1 MKAIISTILVIY
13 ATSLT
18 FGFDQERVVFLYT
31 NDLHG
36 WVLPF
41 DYQFSNAEFN
51 AKESVD
57 AGHSGNNLGG
67 LARRA
72 SKIYEI
78 RRSSSDPVV
87 LTDSGDLFYRG
98 PWQQYFQGTI
108 EIDAYNLMN
117 YDVVCVGN
125 NDLRGT
131 GVTSSKELLVEL
143 VKKSKF
149 SWVCANLAEKDSR
162 QQVAGIQSYIIKQ
175 FGSLKIG
182 FLGLTSISSNYYS
195 QIEGWAVEDPIKT
208 AKSIVPELRK
218 ECDVVVALTHIGFSL
233 DRELGAS
240 VSGIDL
246 IIGGHSHTFI
256 DDVYFVQNPDDIPIP
271 IVQAGA
277 YGVALGELVITFE
290 KDDQWKIKEL
300 SNRLLKIDSTVTDD
314 EKVKNAVD
322 YEIDHIRK

>member
-1 MKAIISTILVIY
+1 MKAIISTLIFIF
-13 ATSLT
+13 ATSFT

-51 AKESVD
+51 AKESVNV
-57 AGHSGNNLGG
+57 GHSGNNLGG

-72 SKIYEI
+72 SKIVEI

-108 EIDAYNLMN
+108 EINAYNLMN

-131 GVTSSKELLVEL
+131 GDASSKELLVEL
-143 VKKSKF
+143 VEKSNF
-149 SWVCANLAEKDSR
+149 SWICANLVEKDSR
-162 QQVAGIQSYIIKQ
+162 QQVAGISKYIIKQ
-175 FGSLKIG
+175 VGNLKIG
-182 FLGLTSISSNYYS
+182 FLGLTSSSSNYYR
-195 QIEGWAVEDPIKT
+195 QIEGWEVEDPIKT

-233 DRELGAS
+233 DQELGAS

-246 IIGGHSHTFI
+246 IIGGHSHAFLN
-256 DDVYFVQNPDDIPIP
+256 DAYFVQSPENTPIP

-277 YGVALGELVITFE
+277 YGVELGELVITFV
-290 KDDQWKIKEL
+290 KNDQWKIKEL
-300 SNRLLKIDSTVTDD
+300 SNRLIKIDSSVSED
-314 EKVKNAVD
+314 ERVKSAVD
-322 YEIDHIRK
+322 YEISHIRK